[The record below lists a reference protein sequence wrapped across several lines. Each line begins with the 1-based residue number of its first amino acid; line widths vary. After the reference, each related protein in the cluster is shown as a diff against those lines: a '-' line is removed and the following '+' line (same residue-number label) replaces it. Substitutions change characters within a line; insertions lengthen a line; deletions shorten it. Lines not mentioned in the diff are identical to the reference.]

1 MIIGQGIAGS
11 ILAWELK
18 KQGQSFLIIDEGISE
33 RASNKAAG
41 LYNPI
46 TGRKMVKTWLADE
59 LFDGLERYYKEVEYE
74 LGKQV
79 IYPKEIYRPFFS
91 PEEQNDWQGKWSD
104 TTYKNFID
112 SIYSKSQQ
120 IKGIKDPYGGLLI
133 SNSGFVDMP
142 TLIGLFQDYYHQA
155 GMLEYDTLETN
166 QLRFEKGIVR
176 YRDCEA
182 EKIIFCDGAKAVD
195 NPFWSYLP
203 FRPVKGEVLQ
213 IRTNLKCEMIVNRS
227 VFMVPKNGTFLVG
240 STYDHK
246 TLDYIP
252 SEHGKRS
259 IQLRL
264 EKIFDL
270 DYDIIKMW
278 AGVRPATFDRRP
290 FIGLH
295 PNHEMVGIFNGFGT
309 KGVTLVPFFAS
320 QYVNFLLGKET
331 LDSEVNVNRV
341 SEVK

>member
-1 MIIGQGIAGS
+1 MIVGQGIAGS
-11 ILAWELK
+11 LLAWELK
-18 KQGQSFLIIDEGISE
+18 KQGQSFLIIDEGINES
-33 RASNKAAG
+33 ASNRAAG

-46 TGRKMVKTWLADE
+46 TGRKMVKTWRANK
-59 LFDGLERYYKEVEYE
+59 LFDGLKKYYQEVESH
-74 LGKQV
+74 LKSQV
-79 IYPKEIYRPFFS
+79 IYPKYIYRPFFS
-91 PEEQNDWQGKWSD
+91 NEEQNDWQGKWAD
-104 TTYKNFID
+104 TTYSNFID
-112 SIYSKSQQ
+112 SIHFKSLQ
-120 IKGIKDPYGGLLI
+120 IKGIKDPHGGLLI

-142 TLIGLFQDYYHQA
+142 TLISLFKEYYAHSGDLKTEA
-155 GMLEYDTLETN
+155 LENN
-166 QLRFEKGIVR
+166 QLAFEEGTVKYKEV
-176 YRDCEA
+176 EA
-182 EKIIFCDGAKAVD
+182 KKIIFCDGAKAVD
-195 NPFWSYLP
+195 NSFWSYLP
-203 FRPVKGEVLQ
+203 FRPVKGEILQ
-213 IRTNLKCEMIVNRS
+213 IRTNLECDMIVNRS

-240 STYDHK
+240 STYDHE

-252 SEHGKRS
+252 SERGKQS
-259 IQLRL
+259 IRARL

-270 DYDIIKMW
+270 DYDIEKMW

-295 PNHEMVGIFNGFGT
+295 PKNEAVGIFNGFGT